1 MIEDPMDIVEH
12 TGSKSN
18 NTQSQLQVGREH
30 EVAIIQWLVVDEF
43 LPLFIEHVSADQ
55 IEHRRE
61 NECQAVN
68 TDAGYELKDD
78 INLV

>member
-12 TGSKSN
+12 TGSESN

-55 IEHRRE
+55 IENGRE
-61 NECQAVN
+61 NECQTVN